1 MKWLVLLLLLT
12 SNVLAENDTAT
23 STNILPNAGTES
35 SSMDNFNLD
44 GVQSG
49 TTGNLTNNSTHNG
62 FTITCPVEVNNACG
76 RAFNGELEASYQMKV
91 AADGTL
97 IGIDGIESNT
107 TYTTTQKK
115 LDGGI
120 HLNSLISM
128 QNCEWGGSATP
139 CGRSNGA
146 QDTYKLHIKIKDAAG
161 NTLANMTTI
170 RMDDSGYYSN
180 SVQNLDNLVY
190 NGTGAASYEWYW
202 EGFDGSLSTT
212 TSTLGPNLLGAEL
225 RLDFPIEDHEALSE
239 QEIEDIN
246 DALDTV
252 DLTENEIYDIIS
264 GLESKIE
271 EEFRLTGKL
280 EKGTRLEVSLEENG
294 LTFEIASQETGAIVM
309 ESPMVQQT
317 FGSAMET
324 KSIETLK
331 EEIVAMAQEEMPFM
345 EMMEELSPP
354 PAMEEPPQEEEP
366 KPMSAGPM
374 VEEEP
379 SKEEEP
385 NEMQAG
391 PMIQTESPQEEP
403 EETTTEEPIEMAEK
417 ENEEP
422 EEKESASNNTT
433 ASVVSSKKNI
443 KQKKVQSKKNINAKL
458 EKVMTKIDKEIKNS
472 AKNLQLK
479 NLIKMDVMIGEQL
492 SLAVYENVEFYK
504 PKVIYLNQ
512 LDIQD
517 NRKIYADITL
527 AKYTDKDIIG
537 IKQKELQLLDDKK
550 QQLLIELEVL
560 KNG

>member
-12 SNVLAENDTAT
+12 SNVLAEDDTAT
-23 STNILPNAGTES
+23 STNILPNAGTTS

-49 TTGNLTNNSTHNG
+49 STGALNNNSTHNG
-62 FTITCPVEVNNACG
+62 FTITCPTQVNNACG
-76 RAFNGELEASYQMKV
+76 TAFNGELEASYQMKV
-91 AADGTL
+91 SASDTL
-97 IGIDGIESNT
+97 VGIDGVESGT
-107 TYTTTQKK
+107 TYTSTQKK

-120 HLNSLISM
+120 QLNSYFSI
-128 QNCEWGGSATP
+128 QNCEDGNSSYS
-139 CGRSNGA
+139 CGQSNGA
-146 QDTYKLHIKIKDAAG
+146 EDTYKLHVKIKDAQG
-161 NTLANMTTI
+161 NTLAQMTTT
-170 RMDDSGYYSN
+170 RLEDAGYNAN
-180 SVQNLDNLVY
+180 SRQFQDNLVY
-190 NGTGAASYEWYW
+190 NGTGGASYEWYW
-202 EGFDGSLSTT
+202 EGYDGSLN
-212 TSTLGPNLLGAEL
+212 TSTSNLGPNLLGAEL
-225 RLDFPIEDHEALSE
+225 LLDFPIDDHEPLST

-246 DALDTV
+246 EALDTV

-271 EEFRLTGKL
+271 EEFRLSGNL
-280 EKGTRLEVSLEENG
+280 EEGTRLEINIENKEI
-294 LTFEIASQETGAIVM
+294 TFEVASRKTGAIVM
-309 ESPMVQQT
+309 ESPMT
-317 FGSAMET
+317 AKIMEEMP
-324 KSIETLK
+324 IETLK
-331 EEIVAMAQEEMPFM
+331 EEMVAMVQEEMPFM

-374 VEEEP
+374 VKEEP
-379 SKEEEP
+379 SKEEKP
-385 NEMQAG
+385 KEMQAG

-443 KQKKVQSKKNINAKL
+443 KQKKVQSKKNINEKL

-492 SLAVYENVEFYK
+492 SLATYENVEFYK
-504 PKVIYLNQ
+504 PKSIYLDQ
-512 LDIQD
+512 LNIQD
-517 NRKIYADITL
+517 TRKIYADITL

-537 IKQKELQLLDDKK
+537 IKQKQLQLLDDKK

>member
-1 MKWLVLLLLLT
+1 MKWLILLLLFT
-12 SNVLAENDTAT
+12 SNVLAEDDTAT
-23 STNILPNAGTES
+23 STNILPNAGTTS

-49 TTGNLTNNSTHNG
+49 STGALTNNSTHNG
-62 FTITCPVEVNNACG
+62 FTITCETQVNNACG
-76 RAFNGELEASYQMKV
+76 TAFNGELEASYQMKV
-91 AADGTL
+91 SAGDTL
-97 IGIDGIESNT
+97 IGIDGVENNT
-107 TYTTTQKK
+107 TYTSTQNK

-120 HLNSLISM
+120 QLDSQFSI
-128 QNCEWGGSATP
+128 QNCEDNNSAYT
-139 CGRSNGA
+139 CGQSDGA
-146 QDTYKLHIKIKDAAG
+146 DDSYKLHIKIKDAQG
-161 NTLANMTTI
+161 NTLAQMTTT
-170 RMDDSGYYSN
+170 RLEDAGYYGN
-180 SVQNLDNLVY
+180 SRKFDDTLVY

-202 EGFDGSLSTT
+202 EGYDGSLN
-212 TSTLGPNLLGAEL
+212 TSSANRGPNLLGAEL
-225 RLDFPIEDHEALSE
+225 GLDFPIEDHEALSV

-246 DALDTV
+246 EALNTV

-271 EEFRLTGKL
+271 EEFRLSGNL
-280 EKGTRLEVSLEENG
+280 EEGTRLEVSIENKEI
-294 LTFEIASQETGAIVM
+294 TFEVASRKTGAIVM
-309 ESPMVQQT
+309 ESPMT
-317 FGSAMET
+317 SKIMEEMP
-324 KSIETLK
+324 IETLK

-366 KPMSAGPM
+366 RPMSAGPM

-379 SKEEEP
+379 SEEKP

-403 EETTTEEPIEMAEK
+403 EETTTEEPIKMAEEK
-417 ENEEP
+417 NEEP

-433 ASVVSSKKNI
+433 TSVVSSKKNI
-443 KQKKVQSKKNINAKL
+443 KQKKIQSKKNINEKL

-492 SLAVYENVEFYK
+492 SLATYENVEFYK
-504 PKVIYLNQ
+504 PKSIYLDQ
-512 LDIQD
+512 LKIQD
-517 NRKIYADITL
+517 TRKIYADITL

-537 IKQKELQLLDDKK
+537 IKQKQLQLLDDKK